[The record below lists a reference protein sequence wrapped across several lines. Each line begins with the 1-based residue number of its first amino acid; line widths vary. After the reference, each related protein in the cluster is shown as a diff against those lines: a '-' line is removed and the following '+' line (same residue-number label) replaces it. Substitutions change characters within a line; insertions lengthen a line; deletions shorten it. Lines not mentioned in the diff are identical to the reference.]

1 MVTYITKGNIF
12 KLAGVHAYAH
22 GCNCAGAMGRGIAVQ
37 FKERYPEM
45 YREYLRRCKVGEFCP
60 GDVYLYKNEKEAVF
74 NLGTEKHW
82 RLGAE
87 LSFVEQSLTGMVE
100 LAKAHH
106 IDRIALP
113 RIAAGLGKLDWE
125 EVKTVINRV
134 AGDEAEVEL
143 LVVEEY
149 EP

>member
-1 MVTYITKGNIF
+1 
-12 KLAGVHAYAH
+12 
-22 GCNCAGAMGRGIAVQ
+22 
-37 FKERYPEM
+37 
-45 YREYLRRCKVGEFCP
+45 
-60 GDVYLYKNEKEAVF
+60 
-74 NLGTEKHW
+74 
-82 RLGAE
+82 
-87 LSFVEQSLTGMVE
+87 MVE

-143 LVVEEY
+143 LVVEY

>member
-1 MVTYITKGNIF
+1 
-12 KLAGVHAYAH
+12 
-22 GCNCAGAMGRGIAVQ
+22 
-37 FKERYPEM
+37 M

-60 GDVYLYKNEKEAVF
+60 GDVYLYKNGKEAVF